1 MATATE
7 CEHGP
12 VDPTPWGPV
21 NYTRLHESDEYR
33 RRREELRAAECDLAD
48 HLERVAALRRGLP
61 ADTAVED
68 YELVDVSD
76 GGTVRLSDLFSAPGR
91 PLIVYHLMYGKAQA
105 EPCPMCSMW
114 VDAWDGIAHHVAQR
128 ANIVAAALAPVD
140 KVQAWAAHRKWQR
153 LRILADADP
162 SFARDTGAED
172 AGGNPIPTV
181 LVFEQTPDGI
191 HHVLTAHAEFTDGSP
206 RGIDQL
212 CPTWHI
218 LDLLPSGRGDWHAGN
233 AYVT

>member
-1 MATATE
+1 MATPLTMPGASDAYRTARE
-7 CEHGP
+7 KLLTAEQQL
-12 VDPTPWGPV
+12 
-21 NYTRLHESDEYR
+21 REQIES
-33 RRREELRAAECDLAD
+33 
-48 HLERVAALRRGLP
+48 VAAMRRALP
-61 ADTAVED
+61 PGPRIPD
-68 YELVDVSD
+68 YEFFD
-76 GGTVRLSDLFSAPGR
+76 GAHRVKLSELFAPGK
-91 PLIVYHLMYGKAQA
+91 PYLVMYHFMYWADDD
-105 EPCPMCSMW
+105 EFCPRCSMW